1 MNYKTPDNSLHFLDS
16 AEFEYLLPAGSV
28 PITDEEAAQIRVAN
42 LPVVD
47 PKIAIQAQIATLEA
61 SITPRR
67 LREYIAGDHSFVPDV
82 NVAIAALRA
91 QI

>member
-1 MNYKTPDNSLHFLDS
+1 MYYKAPDNSLHFLDD
-16 AEFEYLLPAGSV
+16 AAFENLLPAGSV
-28 PITDEEAAQIRVAN
+28 QITDEEAESLR
-42 LPVVD
+42 PKPD
-47 PKIAIQAQIATLEA
+47 PKDAIKAQIATLEA

-67 LREYIAGDHSFVPDV
+67 LREYIAGDQSFVPDV